1 MNNSEN
7 LSCNDK
13 DEENSDENF
22 IVVNSD
28 SDRNSNSNNIIILKS
43 NLDSPPS
50 SLDKIDEEPQ
60 KRGKIG

>member
-1 MNNSEN
+1 MNNSEEKS
-7 LSCNDK
+7 SCNDK

-28 SDRNSNSNNIIILKS
+28 SDRNSNSNIIILKS